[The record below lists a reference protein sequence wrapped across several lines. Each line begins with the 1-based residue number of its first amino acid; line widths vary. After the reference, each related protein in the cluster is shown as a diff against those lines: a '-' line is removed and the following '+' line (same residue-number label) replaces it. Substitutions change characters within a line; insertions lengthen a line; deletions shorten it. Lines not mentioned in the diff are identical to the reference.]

1 MRFIGSASGFG
12 FLHSQTSSTVRGVDR
27 YRYWVGS
34 GFFAVTGAVSLR
46 GGLGSEGLSLGG
58 DSLESGSSARCLG
71 VGIFP
76 LNVFLFLSSKLGY
89 SSNGSPFV
97 VSQKRR

>member
-46 GGLGSEGLSLGG
+46 GGQGSEGLSLGG
-58 DSLESGSSARCLG
+58 IQSN
-71 VGIFP
+71 VGHLPRVYRELFFP
-76 LNVFLFLSSKLGY
+76 
-89 SSNGSPFV
+89 
-97 VSQKRR
+97 